1 MNRVRFAAA
10 ATLIA
15 AGLVTAVT
23 LAAQT
28 PQAPQMQSVL
38 AGKKLTPP
46 IRGEAFVE
54 HTAPV
59 TKRVKDMVVTTV
71 QVKNVSSGPIA
82 RLTLEESWYDKGGAL
97 VIGGKAVINGLL
109 QPGEIQILTSETP
122 YDAKMSGNR
131 LVFSHV
137 NGTIKAVLVKKMEG
151 APTAGKAPAAAPAS
165 TAKPP
170 AAPAAKK

>member
-1 MNRVRFAAA
+1 MNRVRFVAA

-28 PQAPQMQSVL
+28 PQAPQLQSVL

-54 HTAPV
+54 HTAPI

-109 QPGEIQILTSETP
+109 QPGEIQTLTSETP
-122 YDAKMSGNR
+122 YDSKMSGNR

-137 NGTIKAVLVKKMEG
+137 NGTIKAVLVKKMESGPG
-151 APTAGKAPAAAPAS
+151 AS
-165 TAKPP
+165 P
-170 AAPAAKK
+170 AAPAAAAKPPAPKK